1 MNEFNG
7 PRAPRTRV
15 RVAVTL
21 KHPEVGEQRS
31 HTRDISGDGAFILGE
46 GILMPAV
53 GEIVEVQVQDLPGEP
68 APVVRMRVT
77 RIDKDGMGLQFIDL
91 DPS

>member
-1 MNEFNG
+1 MDKFSG
-7 PRAPRTRV
+7 SRAPRTRM
-15 RVAVTL
+15 RVAVTV
-21 KHPEVGEQRS
+21 KHPEVGEQQA
-31 HTRDISGDGAFILGE
+31 HTRDISGDGAFILAD
-46 GILMPAV
+46 GIVMPAV

-91 DPS
+91 DP